1 MEVKV
6 INKSKNKLPEYG
18 TSGSAGCDLMADF
31 SNVASIM
38 AHNSFITWNNDKT
51 IIESVT
57 IRPGGRALIPT
68 NLFAAIPEGY
78 EAQVR
83 SRSGLALKQGIFVL
97 NSPGTIDSDFRNGW
111 GVILANFG
119 SENFEIKQGDRIAQ
133 AILNKVEQITWKEVE
148 SLDETDRGLGGFGST
163 GVSEQKENVE
173 KDDTPNLT
181 AEEILKDTS
190 TTKSYKKYK
199 K

>member
-6 INKSKNKLPEYG
+6 INKSKNKLPEYA

-31 SNVASIM
+31 SNTNNII

-68 NLFAAIPEGY
+68 NLFTAIPEGY
-78 EAQVR
+78 EVQVR
-83 SRSGLALKQGIFVL
+83 SRSGLAIKKGIFCL
-97 NSPGTIDSDFRNGW
+97 NSPGTIDCDYRNGW

-148 SLDETDRGLGGFGST
+148 DLDNTDRGLGGFGST
-163 GVSEQKENVE
+163 
-173 KDDTPNLT
+173 DTKSPNIT
-181 AEEILKDTS
+181 AKEILEDNIES
-190 TTKSYKKYK
+190 KSKNKSK
-199 K
+199 SK